1 MDTAASARQGKGQRK
16 AVAKR
21 ERAVSA
27 LANRQYGVVSRR
39 QLIAGGLGVR
49 TISRRIEAGQ
59 LHPLHRGVYMF
70 GDGRVNRRA
79 EWMAAVLACGDGALL
94 SHRSACALWGLARFR
109 KDPIDVTSATGRQR
123 PRIAVHEGAICS
135 EDRAKVDRIP
145 VTTVARTLFDFA
157 EVADEEDVWR
167 AAEEADRLRLLRIP
181 ELEAVCTRCPGR
193 WALRPIRRLI
203 DAVRMPEDTQSPLE
217 DRVVDL
223 CREYDIPM
231 PVVGTTVLGREV
243 DAFWPDRKLM
253 VEADS
258 WQFHGHRAS
267 FEGDRERDAAMQAE
281 GYCVIR
287 LTHRRLE
294 REPAIVADQLRRLLG
309 QPSREGR
316 AGA

>member
-1 MDTAASARQGKGQRK
+1 MDTAAPAGKRLGQRE
-16 AVAKR
+16 AVARR
-21 ERAVSA
+21 ERAFSA
-27 LANRQYGVVSRR
+27 LANRQHGVISRR

-79 EWMAAVLACGDGALL
+79 EWMAAVLTCGDGALL
-94 SHRSACALWGLARFR
+94 SHGSACALWGLIRSR
-109 KDPIDVTSATGRQR
+109 RGPVDVTSATGSQR

-135 EDRAKVDRIP
+135 EDRAEVDRIA

-157 EVADEEDVWR
+157 EVVDEDDLRR

-181 ELEAVCTRCPGR
+181 ELEAVCGRCPGR
-193 WALRPIRRLI
+193 RALRPIHRLI
-203 DAVRMPEDTQSPLE
+203 DAVQMPEDIQSPLE
-217 DRVVDL
+217 DRVLEL
-223 CREYDIPM
+223 CREHDLPV
-231 PVVGTTVLGREV
+231 PVVGATVLGREV

-258 WQFHGHRAS
+258 WQFHGHRAA
-267 FEGDRERDAAMQAE
+267 FESDRERDAAMQTE
-281 GYCVIR
+281 GYRVIR

-294 REPAIVADQLRRLLG
+294 RDPAKVANQLRRLLDR
-309 QPSREGR
+309 PSREGR

>member
-1 MDTAASARQGKGQRK
+1 
-16 AVAKR
+16 
-21 ERAVSA
+21 
-27 LANRQYGVVSRR
+27 
-39 QLIAGGLGVR
+39 
-49 TISRRIEAGQ
+49 
-59 LHPLHRGVYMF
+59 
-70 GDGRVNRRA
+70 
-79 EWMAAVLACGDGALL
+79 
-94 SHRSACALWGLARFR
+94 
-109 KDPIDVTSATGRQR
+109 
-123 PRIAVHEGAICS
+123 
-135 EDRAKVDRIP
+135 
-145 VTTVARTLFDFA
+145 
-157 EVADEEDVWR
+157 
-167 AAEEADRLRLLRIP
+167 
-181 ELEAVCTRCPGR
+181 
-193 WALRPIRRLI
+193 
-203 DAVRMPEDTQSPLE
+203 MPEDTQSPLE